1 MGATEQ
7 VLNPYSGSL
16 ILNRL
21 DEVRTVMMR
30 DGGTFEA
37 TETETV
43 PGAYFVPATER
54 EAINKLRIHGVVVEA
69 LDEEVTLQGERFVIT
84 SSTEATRPFQSHN
97 ERTLEG
103 SWEAAELT
111 LPAGTLVLDVDQPL
125 GRLAF
130 SLLEPRADDGFT
142 NWNVFDRALA
152 GADAHPVTRA
162 MGAVR
167 R

>member
-1 MGATEQ
+1 
-7 VLNPYSGSL
+7 
-16 ILNRL
+16 
-21 DEVRTVMMR
+21 
-30 DGGTFEA
+30 
-37 TETETV
+37 
-43 PGAYFVPATER
+43 
-54 EAINKLRIHGVVVEA
+54 
-69 LDEEVTLQGERFVIT
+69 VIT